1 MSSYKLAIIAV
12 LLAAAFWG
20 MAPSIT
26 KISLQEIPV
35 FSLIFLRFVVASI
48 LILPFFLKAKKNLK
62 GNISKLFFLSLLPFL
77 NVVFFVLGIRLT
89 SAIISPVLYAGTP
102 LLVVFFSR
110 VLFKEKIS
118 LIKIIGILVG
128 FIGVLIIVILPI
140 IGGDVGDIKGNA
152 IILLAVLSFAFY
164 TIFSKPI
171 LKKQSPVVT
180 TSLTFFLSAFLS
192 FPLFIVELAKD
203 SSWIIDVSGQT
214 LLGVLYLGSFA
225 TVGSYFLYQW
235 GVKHSSPLEA
245 SLTFYFQPIVGS
257 LAAVFLLQEK
267 LTFLFIIGS
276 LVTLSGVF
284 LTTTLSYL
292 KNRK

>member
-1 MSSYKLAIIAV
+1 MSSYKLAIISV